1 MLVTIN
7 LVTGVTLKENK
18 MEFKIV
24 NLDRSTDGDV
34 VTTVHYTVSKT
45 DGEAVGSSYG
55 SVGVEVGD
63 TVIPFAE
70 LTETVVIDWVK
81 EKLDLVSLE
90 ASLDAQIAEQK
101 APTVLSGVPW

>member
-1 MLVTIN
+1 
-7 LVTGVTLKENK
+7 

-24 NLDRSTDGDV
+24 DLNRSTDGDV

-70 LTETVVIDWVK
+70 LTEVVVIDWVK

-90 ASLDAQIAEQK
+90 ASLDAQIADQK
-101 APTVLSGVPW
+101 APKVKSGTPW